1 MKRVSLCWIVA
12 AAALAAAAPAAAQD
26 PAEVARQLSSDRFT
40 LVSPF
45 PPGGPT
51 DTLARVLADGL
62 GQRYKTA
69 AVVESAT
76 GASGNIGMEKV
87 KRAKGDGH
95 TLLIIPAGNL
105 TINPT
110 LMPNF
115 PFDVQKDFVPITMLA
130 AAPNVIVAGKDSGIK
145 SIADL
150 IARAKSRPGTVS
162 YASPGIGSSLHL
174 SGELFK
180 EQTGV
185 DMLHVAY
192 KGTPPALNDV
202 MAGVL
207 PLTFTNLPAALPFIQ
222 DGRLVALATT
232 QAQRTPAAPQVPT
245 LAEEGVKGIN
255 VASWYG
261 MLAPAG
267 TPPAVA
273 SQLARDA
280 AEILAQ
286 PDVRQRLTAQG
297 MAQATMTPA
306 AFDKAIR
313 DETTVWAGV
322 IRSRHIQAQ

>member
-12 AAALAAAAPAAAQD
+12 VAALAAAAPAAAQD

-150 IARAKSRPGTVS
+150 IARAKSRPGTLS

-297 MAQATMTPA
+297 MAQATMTPG